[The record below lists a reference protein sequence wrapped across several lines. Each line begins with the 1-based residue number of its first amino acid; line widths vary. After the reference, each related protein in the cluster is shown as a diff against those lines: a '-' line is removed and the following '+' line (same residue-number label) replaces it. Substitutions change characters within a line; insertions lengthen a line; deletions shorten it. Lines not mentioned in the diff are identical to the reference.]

1 MPIFYKKYIKH
12 RLSLK
17 SQTTLSNLRI
27 FLLDLIRP
35 IRTTRIITK
44 ILGPQ
49 YKRSIKDIEIDIT
62 YDCNLRCFNCN
73 RSCRQAPSKENM
85 SLEQIE
91 KFIKES
97 IDKNI
102 KWRKISLVGGE
113 PCLHPNIFEV
123 INLLLNYKQKFSIN
137 TEIYLVTNG
146 LMKEVLEK
154 IPQSIKVINSAK
166 EISAQDGFESF
177 NIAPIDLK
185 KYKNK
190 DFKNGCRILKD
201 CGMGLNMYGYYP
213 CAVAGGIDRIFG
225 FNSARKHLP
234 EKNDQMFDQLN
245 TFCKL
250 CGHFK
255 KHDVINS
262 EKMSKS
268 WKEAYLKYS
277 TKDFLLKSKSTKLTK
292 Y

>member
-1 MPIFYKKYIKH
+1 MPSFYNRYIKSK
-12 RLSLK
+12 LPLK
-17 SQTTLSNLRI
+17 FQIIFTNLKI
-27 FLLDLIRP
+27 FLLDLMRP
-35 IRTTRIITK
+35 LRTSKLITK

-49 YKRSIKDIEIDIT
+49 YRRSRKDIEIDIT
-62 YDCNLRCFNCN
+62 YNCNLRCFNCN
-73 RSCRQAPSKENM
+73 RSCRQAPTKKNM

-91 KFIKES
+91 RFIKES
-97 IDKNI
+97 KDKNI

-113 PCLHPNIFEV
+113 PCLHPNILKIIDLV
-123 INLLLNYKQKFSIN
+123 LDYKKKFSKQ
-137 TEIYLVTNG
+137 TKIYLVTNG
-146 LMKEVLEK
+146 LIKNILKEVPKSINIVNSEK
-154 IPQSIKVINSAK
+154 QS
-166 EISAQDGFESF
+166 SAQDGFESF
-177 NIAPIDLK
+177 NVAPIDLK

-190 DFKNGCRILKD
+190 DFKNGCKILKD

-225 FNSARKHLP
+225 FNAARKHLP

-255 KHDVINS
+255 KHDIINK
-262 EKMSKS
+262 EKKS
-268 WKEAYLKYS
+268 ITWEKAYAQFQ
-277 TKDFLLKSKSTKLTK
+277 DENEQLTK

>member
-1 MPIFYKKYIKH
+1 MPTFYKKYIKNK
-12 RLSLK
+12 LPLK

-35 IRTTRIITK
+35 IRTTKIITR
-44 ILGPQ
+44 ILGPE
-49 YKRSIKDIEIDIT
+49 YRRSIKDIEIDIT

-73 RSCRQAPSKENM
+73 RSCRQAPTKENM

-97 IDKNI
+97 IEQDA

-113 PCLHPNIFEV
+113 PCLHPDIFEI
-123 INLLLNYKQKFSIN
+123 INLLLNYKQKFSIK

-146 LMKEVLEK
+146 LIKEVLKK
-154 IPQSIKVINSAK
+154 IPQSINIINSAK
-166 EISAQDGFESF
+166 ETSVQEGFESF
-177 NIAPIDLK
+177 NVAPVDLK
-185 KYKNK
+185 QYQNK
-190 DFKNGCRILKD
+190 DFKNGCQILKD

-225 FNSARKHLP
+225 FDNGRKHLP
-234 EKNDQMFDQLN
+234 EKNDPLFDQLN
-245 TFCKL
+245 TFCRL

-255 KHDVINS
+255 KHDTIDT

-268 WKEAYLKYS
+268 WKEAYSKHL
-277 TKDFLLKSKSTKLTK
+277 TKNLELTK